1 MYYSKDKGFKGTLE
15 RNKIGLRGVFERRF
29 VVETL
34 VRHWSVID
42 QSNGL

>member
-1 MYYSKDKGFKGTLE
+1 MYYPKDKGFKGTLE